1 MSQQLEQLEKKIR
14 SYWDRQP
21 CNIRHSQREVG
32 TPEYFEEVT
41 ARRYRVEPHI
51 LDFAGFHKWQGRR
64 VLEIGCG
71 IGTDAEQF
79 VRHGAEYVGVDISR
93 ESIALSLQRFKVLDL
108 HGKFYELNL
117 LEATPTELDRLG
129 KFDLVYSYG
138 VLHHSPNIDHHISVI
153 HDLINP
159 GGEFR
164 FMVYAKNSWKYAM
177 IQKGLDQFEAQA
189 ECPYA
194 EAFTRDEI
202 EAILDGLFD
211 IERIRQDH
219 CFMYNVAAYREGR
232 YEFEPWFTAMPET
245 MRDAVKEYL
254 GWHLLVKA
262 RKSIERTTEWAP
274 TLGT

>member
-1 MSQQLEQLEKKIR
+1 
-14 SYWDRQP
+14 
-21 CNIRHSQREVG
+21 VG
-32 TPEYFEEVT
+32 SEEYFEEVT

-51 LDFAGFHKWQGRR
+51 LDFAQFHRWQGKK

-79 VRHGAEYVGVDISR
+79 VRHGADYTGIDISDT
-93 ESIALSLQRFKVLDL
+93 SLQICRDRFKTLDL
-108 HGKFYELNL
+108 HGEFYNVNL
-117 LEATPTELDRLG
+117 LDVDHMDLG
-129 KFDLVYSYG
+129 EFDLVYSYG
-138 VLHHSPNIDHHISVI
+138 VIHHSPNIAQHIQEI
-153 HDLINP
+153 HSLVAP

-202 EAILDGLFD
+202 YQMLDGQFE

-219 CFMYNVAAYREGR
+219 CFMYAVPAYREGA
-232 YEFEPWFTAMPET
+232 YELEPWFAAMSDT

-254 GWHLLVKA
+254 GWHLLIKA
-262 RKSIERTTEWAP
+262 RK
-274 TLGT
+274 L